1 MKHVPCVYVSVCNP
15 NPIPAPGAAC
25 GCCFFSGYVQF
36 LLPKVV
42 VCDQYGFVRDEAY
55 VAKER
60 EFSRQVSV
68 QGLCVCICAGVHM
81 ATNARGRCRTGQ
93 WWLYVGLSRMMLL
106 LCAALVT
113 LLLQSEAVSLAWVQF
128 LKKLSPKGDTMEG
141 TRGLRRDAHGAL
153 V

>member
-15 NPIPAPGAAC
+15 NPIPPPTLHVAAVL
-25 GCCFFSGYVQF
+25 SGYVQF

-68 QGLCVCICAGVHM
+68 QGLCVCGCADVPM

-93 WWLYVGLSRMMLL
+93 WWFYVDLSFMLL
-106 LCAALVT
+106 FFAL
-113 LLLQSEAVSLAWVQF
+113 
-128 LKKLSPKGDTMEG
+128 
-141 TRGLRRDAHGAL
+141 R
-153 V
+153 